1 MICLHTDQ
9 APIWQKCTSD
19 WIAGE
24 LLPLINLGTK
34 KGPFIIGCL
43 NTCSGWGGD
52 QTWLER
58 SLHNAQ
64 PTNKQT
70 NKPKK
75 LVQAK
80 EETKQNLGS
89 SKKKLA
95 QEVGIGDQQTNKQT
109 RNKQT
114 DKQKL
119 KPETSRQD
127 KQAAIGTYLGDEG
140 MGADW
145 ARTLLV
151 KANHRKRHKRPHAG
165 KQTNKRTNKETSR
178 PGTSRQ
184 KN

>member
-64 PTNKQT
+64 T
-70 NKPKK
+70 NKPFEH
-75 LVQAK
+75 LVRVRRKPNRIWAAP
-80 EETKQNLGS
+80 
-89 SKKKLA
+89 KKKLA

-151 KANHRKRHKRPHAG
+151 NLQPQKTPQMSPLTGRDWRP
-165 KQTNKRTNKETSR
+165 TNK
-178 PGTSRQ
+178 
-184 KN
+184 

>member
-151 KANHRKRHKRPHAG
+151 NLQPQKTPQTSPLTGRDWKP
-165 KQTNKRTNKETSR
+165 TNK
-178 PGTSRQ
+178 
-184 KN
+184 